1 MMNMSHTTN
10 RPAFI
15 SRQVL
20 DGDYFFL
27 DLKTRS
33 PAKLSIA
40 CGGLEHCSPTY
51 DLKREGFRYFAV
63 EFVLSGR
70 GEYTVNKQVHPLRAG
85 SVFAYGPGVTHRI
98 RSIDRNGLTKYFVDF
113 HGPSAKRLLQQSP
126 LNEASPLQLGR
137 TRWVEMIFDM
147 MIAAGS
153 EPRHLAEAQCQHLLS
168 LLMMR
173 LASDTQARGYDASS
187 SYETYLLCRA
197 HMQAHHPTLQTVNEV
212 ANACHVDP
220 AYLSRLIKRYAH
232 EGAYQYLVR
241 LKMQHAA
248 ELLVKEKQSIK
259 SAAASMGYADVA
271 LFSKVFKRVHGVGP
285 KGFMES
291 INR

>member
-1 MMNMSHTTN
+1 MSHAAN
-10 RPAFI
+10 KPAFI

-27 DLKTRS
+27 DLKTRA
-33 PAKLSIA
+33 PTKLSIA

-51 DLKREGFRYFAV
+51 DLMREGFRYFAV
-63 EFVLSGR
+63 EFVLAGR
-70 GEYTVNKQVHPLRAG
+70 GEYTVNGQVYPLHAG
-85 SVFAYGPGVTHRI
+85 SVFAYGPGVVHRI
-98 RSIDRNGLTKYFVDF
+98 RSTDRNGLTKYFVDF
-113 HGPSAKRLLQQSP
+113 HGSLAKRLLQQSP
-126 LNEASPLQLGR
+126 LQQTGPLHLGR

-153 EPRHLAEAQCQHLLS
+153 EPRHIADTQCQHLLS
-168 LLMMR
+168 LLLMR
-173 LASDTQARGYDASS
+173 LASDIQASAQDASS
-187 SYETYLLCRA
+187 SYETYLHCRA
-197 HMQAHHPTLQTVNEV
+197 YMQAHHATLQTVHEV
-212 ANACHVDP
+212 ASACHVDP

-232 EGAYQYLVR
+232 EGAYHYLVR

-248 ELLVKEKQSIK
+248 ELLLKEKLNIK
-259 SAAASMGYADVA
+259 SAAAAMGYTDVA

-285 KGFMES
+285 KGFMAS